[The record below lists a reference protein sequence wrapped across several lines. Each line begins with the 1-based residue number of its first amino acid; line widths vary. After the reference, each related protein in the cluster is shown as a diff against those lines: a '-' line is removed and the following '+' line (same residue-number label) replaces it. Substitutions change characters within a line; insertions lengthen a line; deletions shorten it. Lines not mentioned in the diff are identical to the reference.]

1 MSKMSQL
8 SAQLDELRHCGE
20 VMIGVAEALRELY
33 TGADKPGAEESEE
46 PERATDDPGAEKPKA
61 KAKKEAEPEKKQLSL
76 DDVRTVLAEKSRAGF
91 TEQVRDIIA
100 KHGAKKLSEIDP
112 SEYEDVLKEVEV
124 L

>member
-33 TGADKPGAEESEE
+33 TGADKPEAAE
-46 PERATDDPGAEKPKA
+46 PERATDDPGTEKPKA

-112 SEYEDVLKEVEV
+112 SEYVAVLKEVEV